1 MQRFFISWP
10 LGIDMILR
18 DDEIIHQIS
27 RVLRAK
33 CGEHIVLFDG
43 DGSETEYEIT
53 EITKKSITLRW
64 IERRFPKT
72 ETDKSITLIQALPN
86 KYEKIEYIL
95 QKWVEIG
102 IQRFI
107 FFKSE
112 RSQNLVVSPSKETR
126 FHLIAKEAVEQC
138 GWVNIPEILFLEKWW
153 IDACIWYSQD
163 NRVHVTLDTT
173 GTKYPKDF
181 ILAKNISLWIG
192 PEGGWSE
199 IERHKMKEYWFIT
212 ARFWERIF
220 RTETAGIVVGFLFL
234 YT

>member
-53 EITKKSITLRW
+53 EITKKSITLRG

-95 QKWVEIG
+95 QKWIEIG
-102 IQRFI
+102 IQKFI

-112 RSQNLVVSPSKETR
+112 RSQNLAVSPSKETR
-126 FHLIAKEAVEQC
+126 FYLIAKEAVEQC
-138 GWVNIPEILFLEKWW
+138 WWVKIPEILFLEKWW

-163 NRVHVTLDTT
+163 NRVHVTLDTI
-173 GTKYPKDF
+173 GEKYSRVL
-181 ILAKNISLWIG
+181 ISEKNISLWIG

-199 IERHKMKEYWFIT
+199 TERDKMKEYWFIT

-220 RTETAGIVVGFLFL
+220 RTETAGIVIGFLFL
-234 YT
+234 HT

>member
-1 MQRFFISWP
+1 MQRFFIPWP
-10 LGIDMILR
+10 LGIDMILT

-33 CGEHIVLFDG
+33 LGEHIVLFDG

-53 EITKKSITLRW
+53 EITKKSITLRGV
-64 IERRFPKT
+64 ERRFPKT

-107 FFKSE
+107 FFTSE
-112 RSQNLVVSPSKETR
+112 RSQKLVVSASKEAR

-138 GWVNIPEILFLEKWW
+138 GWLKIPEILFLEKWW
-153 IDACIWYSQD
+153 VDACVWLSRHNTTHI
-163 NRVHVTLDTT
+163 TLDTT
-173 GTKYPKDF
+173 GEKYSKNL
-181 ILAKNISLWIG
+181 ILAKDISLWIG
-192 PEGGWSE
+192 SEGGWSE
-199 IERHKMKEYWFIT
+199 IERYKMKEYWFIT

-220 RTETAGIVVGFLFL
+220 RTETAGIVIGFLFL
-234 YT
+234 HT